1 VHGHLATAAAA
12 AVLSAGFVAAAEPVT
27 IPLLR
32 RAAAIDTPNLRS
44 SHTVPTPRGGG
55 APIAIALVLAAALL
69 PASTA
74 LIFGAAVAVFAAM
87 GLADDLRGLP
97 ARGRL
102 AMQAAAG
109 LAAGGLLAHAAG
121 LPPAA
126 AVGAAVAIAAWI
138 TGFVNAFNFMD
149 GVNGI
154 SGAHAVVG
162 GACYAGLGLWHADPL
177 LAAGGA
183 AVAAGA
189 AAFLPWN
196 AIRARVFL
204 GDVGSYALGA
214 ALAVLAASAVVLAGL
229 PPEAAL
235 GPLALYLA
243 DTAWTLQRRIRA
255 GEPWL
260 LAHRTH
266 AYQRLT
272 DAGWSHQRVTAATAA
287 LTAVLS
293 LLGAVSLTPGPLAR
307 TAADLAGLALLA
319 AYLRA
324 PAWLGHP
331 APAALASTVPASA
344 VPASAVPASPVPAS
358 PVPAS
363 AVPASPVPASAV
375 PASAVP
381 ASAVPAA
388 TGPGSTV
395 PVPWPVP
402 AVPAPRP
409 AQAPAPAAGELIA
422 GEPAAAAPGSGAA

>member
-32 RAAAIDTPNLRS
+32 RMAAIDTPNLRS

-55 APIAIALVLAAALL
+55 APIAIALVLAAALI

-121 LPPAA
+121 LPAAA
-126 AVGAAVAIAAWI
+126 AVAAAVAIAAWI

-154 SGAHAVVG
+154 SGAHALVG

-183 AVAAGA
+183 AVAGGA

-196 AIRARVFL
+196 AIRAQVFL

-214 ALAVLAASAVVLAGL
+214 ALAVLAAGAVVIAGL

-260 LAHRTH
+260 QAHRTH

-272 DAGWSHQRVTAATAA
+272 DAGWSHQRVTAVTAA
-287 LTAVLS
+287 LTAGLS
-293 LLGAVSLTPGPLAR
+293 LLGALSLTRDPLAR
-307 TAADLAGLALLA
+307 AAADLAGLALLA

-331 APAALASTVPASA
+331 APVPAA
-344 VPASAVPASPVPAS
+344 AVPASPGPAT
-358 PVPAS
+358 PVRP
-363 AVPASPVPASAV
+363 
-375 PASAVP
+375 
-381 ASAVPAA
+381 A

-395 PVPWPVP
+395 PVRWPVP

-409 AQAPAPAAGELIA
+409 AEVPEPAAGGLTPGEQPAVTGPA
-422 GEPAAAAPGSGAA
+422 GGAA